1 MSLSGKLFLA
11 FGLSGGLLV
20 VGGCHRSHAVTSSE
34 ASKAELP
41 KVATVRTERK
51 NLVQKTVQPGK
62 VEAFHT
68 APIFAKVSGY
78 IDQIHVDIGD
88 RVRGPKLDETGKTVE
103 PGQLLVKLSAPEV
116 EEERHQK
123 EATVELVAA
132 EVEQSEVAVKM
143 SQTSEESAA
152 AAIEECYAGL
162 ERADANLNRW
172 RSEFDRIRE
181 LTDKKT
187 VTQKLA
193 DETEEQF
200 KSAQAAR
207 NEALAKTRAAKAR
220 RQEVLVAIE
229 KARADLKTVQAR
241 LNVAR
246 ADRDRAA
253 ALCEYLEVR
262 APIPGIVTARNID
275 RGVLVQAAKSMNE
288 APLFTIV
295 QADVVRLFLDVPESE
310 AVLVE
315 PERHVNVRVPAAGM
329 KPFTGTVARTGW
341 ALQTGTRTL
350 NCEIDIPNPDGLLRP
365 GMYAQVELVVAQRSE
380 AMALP
385 KSAVII
391 VDGQTTCLTVSKER
405 VIEAKPV
412 QVGIRTDTE
421 IEIVSGL
428 DGSEDVISANVAAF
442 RAGQQVERSSP

>member
-1 MSLSGKLFLA
+1 
-11 FGLSGGLLV
+11 
-20 VGGCHRSHAVTSSE
+20 
-34 ASKAELP
+34 
-41 KVATVRTERK
+41 
-51 NLVQKTVQPGK
+51 
-62 VEAFHT
+62 
-68 APIFAKVSGY
+68 
-78 IDQIHVDIGD
+78 
-88 RVRGPKLDETGKTVE
+88 
-103 PGQLLVKLSAPEV
+103 
-116 EEERHQK
+116 
-123 EATVELVAA
+123 VELVAA

-207 NEALAKTRAAKAR
+207 NESLAKTRAAKAR

-295 QADVVRLFLDVPESE
+295 QADVVRLFLDVPESD
-310 AVLVE
+310 AILVE

-365 GMYAQVELVVAQRSE
+365 GMYAQVELVVAQRSV
-380 AMALP
+380 ALALP
-385 KSAVII
+385 KSAVIV
-391 VDGQTTCLTVSKER
+391 VDGQTTCLTVSKEG

-412 QVGIRTDTE
+412 QAGIRTETE

-428 DGSEDVISANVAAF
+428 DGSEEVISANVAAF